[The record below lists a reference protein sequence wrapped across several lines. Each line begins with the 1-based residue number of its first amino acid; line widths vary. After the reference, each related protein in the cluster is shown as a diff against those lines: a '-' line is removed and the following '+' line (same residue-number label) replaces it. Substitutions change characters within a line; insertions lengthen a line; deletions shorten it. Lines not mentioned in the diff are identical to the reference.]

1 MSYPTEYAVV
11 DKVSGF
17 VSCMDTSKK
26 AMLTELKEHQ
36 EGNWK
41 DAKWEV
47 VKVTPAI
54 RKRFFDGE

>member
-1 MSYPTEYAVV
+1 MKYPTEYAVV

-36 EGNWK
+36 EGGWDN
-41 DAKWEV
+41 AKWVV